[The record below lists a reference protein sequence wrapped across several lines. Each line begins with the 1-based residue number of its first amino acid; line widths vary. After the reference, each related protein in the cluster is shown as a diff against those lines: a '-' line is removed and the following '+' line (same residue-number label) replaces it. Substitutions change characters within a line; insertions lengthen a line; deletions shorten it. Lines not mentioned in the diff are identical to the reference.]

1 MVSINIFFSKMA
13 SSTVQLP
20 DWKPPTQHTFIMQP
34 KTVRRE
40 KQSSHHVDKK
50 NLQQSVINWCSSSK
64 ATTLD
69 SSWPKKHKRTTRANM
84 TVVEKKYKMIC
95 FWAVSGHTLSTS
107 HQCVSQT
114 NNNPWLSRG
123 EGKIES
129 QQHKSSSNK
138 VCRRF
143 APSVLTPPK
152 HTQSLYNVNW
162 DAEKIL

>member
-1 MVSINIFFSKMA
+1 MIQKVSQSYPNARGVKKGLISTRGVSVEVIFDGKGASVWKKGVPMNKFKKWWWCLSTFFSPKCLA

-84 TVVEKKYKMIC
+84 TVVEKSIKWYVFELYPAI
-95 FWAVSGHTLSTS
+95 LS
-107 HQCVSQT
+107 QPPINAFT
-114 NNNPWLSRG
+114 N
-123 EGKIES
+123 
-129 QQHKSSSNK
+129 
-138 VCRRF
+138 
-143 APSVLTPPK
+143 
-152 HTQSLYNVNW
+152 
-162 DAEKIL
+162 